1 MPPHIGV
8 IGAPDLVLRKIA
20 GQQRLQ
26 LGQAERL
33 LERANHDQIG
43 DMHAVVAL
51 FARLRQK
58 PGADVVVDGGRRDG
72 LGLLELGRQI
82 VKVLPQKQHD
92 LLHVQPEI
100 RDLLPR
106 GQAIGGEILFPAPQL
121 AYDKVIVEF
130 HKLTHTF
137 RNQYSTSRAKCN
149 EYLYWKTN

>member
-1 MPPHIGV
+1 MRGS
-8 IGAPDLVLRKIA
+8 
-20 GQQRLQ
+20 
-26 LGQAERL
+26 
-33 LERANHDQIG
+33 
-43 DMHAVVAL
+43 
-51 FARLRQK
+51 
-58 PGADVVVDGGRRDG
+58 GRSRVRTRWNCLYTWDSGFIG

-121 AYDKVIVEF
+121 AHDKVIVEF